1 MSEDRTA
8 ELNTRD
14 GLLELAERYET
25 VAALDLTPAQQA
37 LVGTVVPRELRLIA
51 GGTP

>member
-1 MSEDRTA
+1 MTTA
-8 ELNTRD
+8 P
-14 GLLELAERYET
+14 GQHS
-25 VAALDLTPAQQA
+25 ALDARDDMLAQQA